1 MSTNNERD
9 RARDLNMQA
18 MTLLAGLADHAD
30 EAGMED
36 LVIYFSMARTEL
48 ALGPWPAPDVDAV
61 PEGRVGFAEGV
72 RDVLDL
78 LDEVRALTDDRSGV
92 IALALARLWV
102 VDGVAWL
109 DAEAAK
115 VAAACRARTVN
126 RWLS

>member
-1 MSTNNERD
+1 M
-9 RARDLNMQA
+9 LA

-36 LVIYFSMARTEL
+36 LVIYFTMARTEL
-48 ALGPWPAPDVDAV
+48 ALGPWVAPLARVV
-61 PEGRVGFAEGV
+61 PDGRIGFAEGV
-72 RDVLDL
+72 REVLDL
-78 LDEVRALTDDRSGV
+78 LDAIRALTDDPSGV
-92 IALALARLWV
+92 IAIALARLWI

-115 VAAACRARTVN
+115 VAATCRARVLG